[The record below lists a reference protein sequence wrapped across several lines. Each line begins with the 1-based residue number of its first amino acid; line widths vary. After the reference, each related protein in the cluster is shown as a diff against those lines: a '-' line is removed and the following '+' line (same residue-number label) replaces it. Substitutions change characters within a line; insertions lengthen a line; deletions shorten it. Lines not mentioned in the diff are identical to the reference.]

1 MLIKKL
7 MKRYNVIKRRRIRR
21 NKIDKLLRLSEE
33 RSIECT
39 FIWDLSDDPDIKRE
53 APKIHDTFKI
63 FGYPV
68 EFHDINWH
76 KDYVSGFVY
85 PRDRF
90 DKIII
95 SRWYDKGIDIKFP
108 WELSRFY
115 FAVPLAQNYFITKDV
130 RYYNRFKELVEDWI
144 ENNPFL
150 FGVNWHCTMEV
161 AIRAINWIIAVN
173 LMKDKFVNDE
183 VFYRLLLDSLVKHAN
198 YIYSFPEFKHNGLGN
213 NHLIADYCGLLF
225 LSTTLKNHPQS
236 KVWLE
241 TSVAGLC
248 KCMDTQVND
257 DGTSFEGSIPY
268 HRLVLEMFAYT
279 AILCRTM
286 EIDLPER
293 YYTKLFKMFEFTA
306 AYVDHNGNAPQI
318 GDNDSGRIIIFHESD
333 EHDHSYLVSI
343 GKHLFNQT
351 LYTQCLKRNCKISNW
366 LPKVSKIIVDKN
378 SLVANSWSQ
387 EGYFPKGGYY
397 FLKNKNML
405 ISVIVMDKTTR
416 ERKGHIHLDIGS
428 ITLSY
433 KGNPFIID
441 PGTFSYTRN
450 QTDRLKYIS
459 DTSHNISAVKNE
471 KFEHSHI
478 SGYFGIE
485 VNNRIEILELGNNS
499 ISFEHDYYGIPVNR
513 RINLKGKSLYINDNC
528 DKPILSYFH
537 LHPECSVEQVNQHKL
552 VVRRDEF
559 TAELV
564 TLGSLLKKIY
574 YYSEGYEVR
583 RRAHL
588 IISSE
593 SKAQKVEIKF
603 L

>member
-7 MKRYNVIKRRRIRR
+7 MKRYNVIKRRRSRR

-33 RSIECT
+33 RLTECT
-39 FIWDLSDDPDIKRE
+39 FIWDLNDDSNIKRE

-68 EFHDINWH
+68 EFNNINWH

-90 DKIII
+90 DKINI

-115 FAVPLAQNYFITKDV
+115 FAVTFAQNYFISKDV

-161 AIRAINWIIAVN
+161 AIRAINWVIAIN

-198 YIYSFPEFKHNGLGN
+198 YIYQFPEIKHNGLGN

-236 KVWLE
+236 KIWLE

-279 AILCRTM
+279 AILCRATG
-286 EIDLPER
+286 IDLPER
-293 YYTKLFKMFEFTA
+293 YYKKLFKMFEFTA
-306 AYVDHNGNAPQI
+306 AYMDHNGNAPQI

-333 EHDHSYLVSI
+333 EHDHSYLI
-343 GKHLFNQT
+343 ELGEYIFN
-351 LYTQCLKRNCKISNW
+351 YEYNNVVNHRINVFSFW
-366 LPKVSKIIVDKN
+366 LPIIE
-378 SLVANSWSQ
+378 S
-387 EGYFPKGGYY
+387 
-397 FLKNKNML
+397 
-405 ISVIVMDKTTR
+405 
-416 ERKGHIHLDIGS
+416 
-428 ITLSY
+428 
-433 KGNPFIID
+433 
-441 PGTFSYTRN
+441 
-450 QTDRLKYIS
+450 
-459 DTSHNISAVKNE
+459 
-471 KFEHSHI
+471 
-478 SGYFGIE
+478 IE
-485 VNNRIEILELGNNS
+485 V
-499 ISFEHDYYGIPVNR
+499 Y
-513 RINLKGKSLYINDNC
+513 
-528 DKPILSYFH
+528 
-537 LHPECSVEQVNQHKL
+537 ECEN
-552 VVRRDEF
+552 
-559 TAELV
+559 
-564 TLGSLLKKIY
+564 
-574 YYSEGYEVR
+574 
-583 RRAHL
+583 
-588 IISSE
+588 
-593 SKAQKVEIKF
+593 
-603 L
+603 

>member
-33 RSIECT
+33 RSTECT
-39 FIWDLSDDPDIKRE
+39 FIWDLSDEPDIKRE
-53 APKIHDTFKI
+53 APKIHDAFKI

-68 EFHDINWH
+68 KFHDINWH

-130 RYYNRFKELVEDWI
+130 RYYIRFKALVEDWI

-161 AIRAINWIIAVN
+161 SIRAINWIIAIN

-198 YIYSFPEFKHNGLGN
+198 YIYQFPEIKHNGLGN

-225 LSTTLKNHPQS
+225 LSISLNNHPQS

-279 AILCRTM
+279 TVLCRVTGI
-286 EIDLPER
+286 ELPDR
-293 YYTKLFKMFEFTA
+293 YYQKLFKMFEFTA
-306 AYVDHNGNAPQI
+306 AYIDHNGNAPQI

-333 EHDHSYLVSI
+333 EHDHSYLLNVGEAIFEYS
-343 GKHLFNQT
+343 FM
-351 LYTQCLKRNCKISNW
+351 TQ
-366 LPKVSKIIVDKN
+366 
-378 SLVANSWSQ
+378 
-387 EGYFPKGGYY
+387 
-397 FLKNKNML
+397 
-405 ISVIVMDKTTR
+405 
-416 ERKGHIHLDIGS
+416 
-428 ITLSY
+428 
-433 KGNPFIID
+433 
-441 PGTFSYTRN
+441 
-450 QTDRLKYIS
+450 
-459 DTSHNISAVKNE
+459 
-471 KFEHSHI
+471 
-478 SGYFGIE
+478 
-485 VNNRIEILELGNNS
+485 
-499 ISFEHDYYGIPVNR
+499 
-513 RINLKGKSLYINDNC
+513 YINVNAAFGLWI
-528 DKPILSYFH
+528 PI
-537 LHPECSVEQVNQHKL
+537 VN
-552 VVRRDEF
+552 
-559 TAELV
+559 
-564 TLGSLLKKIY
+564 KINI
-574 YYSEGYEVR
+574 VKR
-583 RRAHL
+583 
-588 IISSE
+588 
-593 SKAQKVEIKF
+593 
-603 L
+603 